1 MSEENKNY
9 LFDEIKNLRE
19 VLDNLQTPFS
29 ISTLESN
36 PRFIYVN
43 DLMLELLGITR
54 KQFDENE
61 YRATDFYD
69 EQDLKNLKNLDS
81 NKVKIGDTK
90 LLKYKMNAKNGRIL
104 YLHDISK
111 VVAYNG
117 KLFFQSVYYDKTIE
131 HNQELKLHEQENL
144 INQSQEIFVKAASS
158 LMCGLIQFNNLK
170 ELKPVYVNSYAAHT
184 FGFRTSRD
192 FLNFKINS
200 LNNFFT
206 SDKIKILKES
216 VSKTHTQEE
225 HNPFDNF
232 ELSFLNN
239 KNTLTWVVGYVNE
252 TQDVSGNTLYQFLFL
267 DTTNIKQTEQKL
279 KFANDKFKISCE
291 LAKVYLAEYN
301 YLDSKISILN
311 GNFII
316 LKTNER
322 NECTL
327 NFEKIEDEYLPDIKK
342 FFYNA
347 MNQVEDYGVVL
358 YKYKGDLEKWTEL
371 QYQIIKDEY
380 KNPLCAIFVGKDATQ
395 VVKAKR
401 YFDNEIKLR
410 KVLTSN
416 SLASLE
422 IDLDEHELISKSGPL
437 FDSCQ
442 TSINS
447 FASLNNFFA
456 GLVHPDDKEL
466 VMNAINDLK
475 TSDFIQKDVTRSI
488 EARILVAHKT
498 YHYAL
503 FRLSIIVNPYDHHVH
518 IFVIINDIDKK
529 KKEELEI
536 FEKANKDS
544 LTELNNRSS
553 FEVFAK
559 SHINLLL
566 SEKGKCAF
574 FIIDIDDFKNV
585 NDIHGHIQG
594 DILLRKIASV
604 LKEEIKPPHIVAR
617 LGGDEFVALFINVVN
632 EEGVLKEANRI
643 CDKVKQISFQNYK
656 ITCSIGICISN
667 HYLHKYDDLY
677 LHADKALYK
686 AKRDGKNKVV
696 LYKENMDE
704 DK

>member
-1 MSEENKNY
+1 MSDENTQSVFEEIN
-9 LFDEIKNLRE
+9 NLRE

-36 PRFIYVN
+36 PRFVYVN
-43 DLMLELLGITR
+43 DLMLDLLGITR
-54 KQFDENE
+54 KDFEEHE
-61 YRATDFYD
+61 YRATDFYE
-69 EQDLKNLKNLDS
+69 EQDLKNLRSLDG
-81 NKVKIGDTK
+81 NKVKIGDIK
-90 LLKYKMNAKNGRIL
+90 LLKYKLNSKSGRVL

-117 KLFFQSVYYDKTIE
+117 KLYFQSVYYDKTIE

-144 INQSQEIFVKAASS
+144 ISQSQEVFVKAASS
-158 LMCGLIQFNNLK
+158 LMCGLIQFNNL
-170 ELKPVYVNSYAAHT
+170 EDLIPMYANSYAAHA
-184 FGFRTSRD
+184 FGFRSSRE
-192 FLNFKINS
+192 FLNNKNNS

-216 VSKTHTQEE
+216 IIKTHTQEE

-239 KNTLTWVVGYVNE
+239 KNTLTWLVGYVNE
-252 TQDVSGNTLYQFLFL
+252 TQDVSGNTIYQFLFL

-301 YLDSKISILN
+301 YFDSKLSILN
-311 GNFII
+311 GNFVI
-316 LKTNER
+316 LQVNDR

-327 NFEKIEDEYLPDIKK
+327 NFEKIDEDYLKDIKK

-358 YKYKGDLEKWTEL
+358 YKYKGELEKWTEL

-380 KNPLCAIFVGKDATQ
+380 KNPICAIFVGKDATQ

-416 SLASLE
+416 SLASFE
-422 IDLDEHELISKSGPL
+422 IDLDEREVISKSGPL
-437 FDSCQ
+437 FESCQ

-447 FASLNNFFA
+447 FVSLNNFFG
-456 GLVHPDDKEL
+456 GLIHPDDKEL
-466 VMNAINDLK
+466 ILNAVNDLK

-529 KKEELEI
+529 KKEEIEI

-553 FEVFAK
+553 FEIFAK

-566 SEKGKCAF
+566 NEKGKCAF

-594 DILLRKIASV
+594 DILLRKIANV

-643 CDKVKQISFQNYK
+643 CEKVKQISFQNYN

-667 HYLHKYDDLY
+667 HYLRKYDDLY

-696 LYKENMDE
+696 LYEENME
-704 DK
+704 D